1 SGTAVFRLTSRDGQS
16 HRAAAEK
23 LLAALQAEPGIGDVS
38 SDAERHILQ
47 VDVQVDQVKAQAAG
61 VSSADIAKSLELMLA
76 GSPVTQFREGDTV
89 L

>member
-1 SGTAVFRLTSRDGQS
+1 ERLRRGLAERFPDVRFEPKRFSMGSSDSGTAVFRLTSRDGQS

-47 VDVQVDQVKAQAAG
+47 VDVQVDQVKAQA
-61 VSSADIAKSLELMLA
+61 
-76 GSPVTQFREGDTV
+76 
-89 L
+89 